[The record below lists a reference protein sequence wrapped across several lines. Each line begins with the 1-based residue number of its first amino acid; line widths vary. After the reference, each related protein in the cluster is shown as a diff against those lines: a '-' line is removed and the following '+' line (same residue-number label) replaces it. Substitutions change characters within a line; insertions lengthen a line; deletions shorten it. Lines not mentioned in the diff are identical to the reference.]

1 MSESKYTLPPREW
14 YSLEQA
20 VKRIQQ
26 LTGETIEIEELIH
39 YWLIGKL
46 NIAIN
51 IFFSNSRLNYIFN
64 GNTHILEELNANEM
78 IIGNKIIELDKIN
91 HYTYQQENNL
101 ENRKFFKDSNFILSY
116 FEFDNLLEKTEK
128 MKCFKA
134 LKGFFFDDYYNDVN
148 CLITTAKGLFYLNY
162 HGNSNVYSEN
172 FYRIEK
178 TFKKTN
184 KIPYDFI
191 SSLFQVD
198 NETDKNISILL
209 SFKEESYIDL
219 DELYITNESL
229 ENFLKDKEQPK
240 PPKIGTK
247 TLNTQA
253 EFIRN
258 LITIHYGEDIA
269 NNIRNQLDDP
279 NSDISK
285 DFDNKAL
292 KAPSGKTVDRWINR
306 PYPKFC
312 VNTHFNLTVI
322 V

>member
-134 LKGFFFDDYYNDVN
+134 LKG
-148 CLITTAKGLFYLNY
+148 
-162 HGNSNVYSEN
+162 
-172 FYRIEK
+172 
-178 TFKKTN
+178 
-184 KIPYDFI
+184 
-191 SSLFQVD
+191 
-198 NETDKNISILL
+198 
-209 SFKEESYIDL
+209 
-219 DELYITNESL
+219 
-229 ENFLKDKEQPK
+229 
-240 PPKIGTK
+240 
-247 TLNTQA
+247 
-253 EFIRN
+253 
-258 LITIHYGEDIA
+258 
-269 NNIRNQLDDP
+269 
-279 NSDISK
+279 
-285 DFDNKAL
+285 
-292 KAPSGKTVDRWINR
+292 
-306 PYPKFC
+306 
-312 VNTHFNLTVI
+312 
-322 V
+322 

>member
-1 MSESKYTLPPREW
+1 
-14 YSLEQA
+14 
-20 VKRIQQ
+20 
-26 LTGETIEIEELIH
+26 
-39 YWLIGKL
+39 
-46 NIAIN
+46 
-51 IFFSNSRLNYIFN
+51 
-64 GNTHILEELNANEM
+64 
-78 IIGNKIIELDKIN
+78 
-91 HYTYQQENNL
+91 
-101 ENRKFFKDSNFILSY
+101 
-116 FEFDNLLEKTEK
+116 
-128 MKCFKA
+128 
-134 LKGFFFDDYYNDVN
+134 YYNDVN

-178 TFKKTN
+178 IFKKTN

-292 KAPSGKTVDRWINR
+292 KAPSGKTVDRWINQ
-306 PYPKFC
+306 
-312 VNTHFNLTVI
+312 I
-322 V
+322 